1 MNWPRVAVYCCF
13 AVLAHGLFM
22 GFQLAHVCFLL
33 ALLVLELTMIEEI
46 IVLAL
51 TGKRK

>member
-1 MNWPRVAVYCCF
+1 MNWPRFVSLCAV
-13 AVLAHGLFM
+13 AVLASGLLT
-22 GFQLAHVCFLL
+22 GFQVAHVCFLL
-33 ALLVLELTMIEEI
+33 ALLVIELTMIEEI